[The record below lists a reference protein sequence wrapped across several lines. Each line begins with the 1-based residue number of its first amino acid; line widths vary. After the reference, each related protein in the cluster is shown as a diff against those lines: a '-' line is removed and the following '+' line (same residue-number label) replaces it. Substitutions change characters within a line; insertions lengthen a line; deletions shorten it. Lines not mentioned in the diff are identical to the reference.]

1 MAHTK
6 QGGKTRQHTRPKGK
20 RLGVKLFGGQVVK
33 IGQVIVK
40 QRGTKFQA
48 GPGVK
53 IGRDHTLFAMI
64 DGVVNFYLRR
74 GKKMIKVL
82 EK

>member
-20 RLGVKLFGGQVVK
+20 RLGVKLFGGQAVK
-33 IGQVIVK
+33 PGQIIVR
-40 QRGTKFQA
+40 QRGTKFGA
-48 GPGVK
+48 GPGVRA
-53 IGRDHTLFAMI
+53 GRDHTLFAI
-64 DGVVNFYLRR
+64 IGGIVNFYIRW
-74 GKKMIKVL
+74 GKKMVRVL